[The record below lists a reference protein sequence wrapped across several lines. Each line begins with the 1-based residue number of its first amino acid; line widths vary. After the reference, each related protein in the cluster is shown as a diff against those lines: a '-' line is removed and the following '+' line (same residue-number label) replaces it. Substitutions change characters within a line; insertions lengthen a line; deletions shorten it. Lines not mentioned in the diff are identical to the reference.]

1 MSAPTADGTGLFI
14 GGTRESGQDVRT
26 ANVTAAL
33 AVANIVKTSLGPVG
47 LDKMLVDDIGDV
59 LITNDGA
66 TILAQLEVEHPAAK
80 VLVDLAQL
88 QDSEVGDGTTSV
100 VIIAS
105 ELLRRG
111 NEMVKSGIHP
121 TTIMAGFRLA
131 LKEAVRFIKKN
142 MVLKVDDLDD
152 EHLINAA
159 KTSMS
164 SKIIGKE
171 GDFFAQMAVDA
182 VKSVQMRA
190 TTADSAGY
198 SVVNGGAAAEVAAV
212 NGTSGANGAGAA
224 VDESKSA
231 AAANVIG
238 NGGSNPA
245 TDTGTSAATDTSPTE
260 NGSSTLSS
268 STTTTTAATPPSTA
282 ATTANAPAATSTSSS
297 KNIRYKYPL
306 SAIHILK
313 AHGKSAMES
322 HFIKGGFALNAMRA
336 AQGMPTAVE
345 STPTN
350 PTVKIAMLDMN
361 LQRHRM
367 AMGVQV
373 VVKDPAEIEN
383 IKKREMDITKERIRK
398 IIDAGAR
405 VVLTTKG
412 VDDLCMKYFV
422 EAGII
427 CARRCNKDDLKRL
440 AKATGGKVVVTMAD
454 MDGNETFD
462 PECLGTSTAVREE
475 RIGDGE
481 MLYVHGCGGG
491 GASTIVLRGANEY
504 MLDEMDRALHD
515 SLCVVKRMLESS
527 TLVCG
532 GGAVES
538 ALSVHLEEYANTLD
552 TREQLAV
559 QEFADALLVIP
570 KTLAVNAAKDSSEL
584 VAKLR
589 SAHAKSQRDALA
601 GEEKEENLQYTGLDL
616 IEGVIRDNL
625 AAGVVEPAISK
636 IKSLRFATE
645 AAITILRIDDRIT
658 LAKGQQ

>member
-1 MSAPTADGTGLFI
+1 MSAPRPDGTGLFI
-14 GGTRESGQDVRT
+14 GGQRETGQDVRT
-26 ANVTAAL
+26 GNVTAAL
-33 AVANIVKTSLGPVG
+33 AVANIVKSSLGPVG

-66 TILAQLEVEHPAAK
+66 TILAQLEVEHPAAR

-105 ELLRRG
+105 ELLRRS
-111 NEMVKSGIHP
+111 NELVKSGIHP
-121 TTIMAGFRLA
+121 TTIISGLRTA
-131 LKEAVRFIKKN
+131 LKEAVRFLKKN
-142 MVLKVDDLDD
+142 MVLKVSELGDD
-152 EHLINAA
+152 HLINAA

-171 GDFFAQMAVDA
+171 GEFFAKMAVDA
-182 VKSVQMRA
+182 VKSVKMKA
-190 TTADSAGY
+190 TLADTAGMDAL
-198 SVVNGGAAAEVAAV
+198 GGGDEE
-212 NGTSGANGAGAA
+212 TKSESLPSSG
-224 VDESKSA
+224 KQ
-231 AAANVIG
+231 
-238 NGGSNPA
+238 
-245 TDTGTSAATDTSPTE
+245 
-260 NGSSTLSS
+260 
-268 STTTTTAATPPSTA
+268 
-282 ATTANAPAATSTSSS
+282 
-297 KNIRYKYPL
+297 RYKYPL

-313 AHGKSAMES
+313 AHGKSALES
-322 HFIKGGFALNAMRA
+322 HLIDGGFAINATRA

-345 STPTN
+345 GSVDKP
-350 PTVKIAMLDMN
+350 VKIAMLDMN

-367 AMGVQV
+367 AMGVQII
-373 VVKDPAEIEN
+373 VKDPAEIEN

-427 CARRCNKDDLKRL
+427 CARRCNKDDLRRL

-462 PECLGTSTAVREE
+462 PECLGSCTAVREE

-481 MLYVHGCGGG
+481 MLYIHGCQGN

-532 GGAVES
+532 GGAVEA
-538 ALSVHLEEYANTLD
+538 ALSVHLEEYATTLH
-552 TREQLAV
+552 TREQLAI
-559 QEFADALLVIP
+559 QEFAEALLIIP

-589 SAHAKSQRDALA
+589 AAHAKSQKGDSD
-601 GEEKEENLQYTGLDL
+601 KTLQNTGLDL

-658 LAKGQQ
+658 LSKDQRH

>member
-1 MSAPTADGTGLFI
+1 
-14 GGTRESGQDVRT
+14 
-26 ANVTAAL
+26 
-33 AVANIVKTSLGPVG
+33 
-47 LDKMLVDDIGDV
+47 MLVDDIGDV

-66 TILAQLEVEHPAAK
+66 TILAQLEVEHPAAR

-100 VIIAS
+100 VIVAS
-105 ELLRRG
+105 ELLRRS
-111 NEMVKSGIHP
+111 NELVKSGIHP
-121 TTIMAGFRLA
+121 TTIISGLRTA
-131 LKEAVRFIKKN
+131 LKQAVKFLKKN
-142 MVLKVDDLDD
+142 MVMKVSELNDD
-152 EHLINAA
+152 HLLMAA

-182 VKSVQMRA
+182 VKSVGMKA
-190 TTADSAGY
+190 TMADEAGLEGMIN
-198 SVVNGGAAAEVAAV
+198 SVAP
-212 NGTSGANGAGAA
+212 TSE
-224 VDESKSA
+224 ESKEGDKKA
-231 AAANVIG
+231 
-238 NGGSNPA
+238 
-245 TDTGTSAATDTSPTE
+245 
-260 NGSSTLSS
+260 
-268 STTTTTAATPPSTA
+268 
-282 ATTANAPAATSTSSS
+282 
-297 KNIRYKYPL
+297 KMKYPL

-322 HFIKGGFALNAMRA
+322 HFIKGGFAINAMRA

-345 STPTN
+345 GSVEEPI
-350 PTVKIAMLDMN
+350 KIAFLDMN

-383 IKKREMDITKERIRK
+383 IKKREMDITKERITK
-398 IIDAGAR
+398 IIENGAK

-440 AKATGGKVVVTMAD
+440 AKATGGKLVVTMAD

-462 PECLGTSTAVREE
+462 PDCLGKCTAVREE

-481 MLYVHGCGGG
+481 MLYVHGCQGS

-515 SLCVVKRMLESS
+515 SLCVIKRMLESS

-532 GGAVES
+532 GGAVEA
-538 ALSVHLEEYANTLD
+538 ALSVHLEEYATTLH
-552 TREQLAV
+552 TREQLAI
-559 QEFADALLVIP
+559 QEFADALLIIP

-589 SAHAKSQRDALA
+589 ASHAKSQKADATE
-601 GEEKEENLQYTGLDL
+601 EEKNLKNTGLDL
-616 IEGVIRDNL
+616 VEGTIRDNL

-636 IKSLRFATE
+636 TKSLRFATE

-658 LAKGQQ
+658 LAKGQQQ

>member
-14 GGTRESGQDVRT
+14 GGQRESGQDVRSG
-26 ANVTAAL
+26 NVTAAL

-66 TILAQLEVEHPAAK
+66 TILAQLEVEHPAAR

-88 QDSEVGDGTTSV
+88 QDNEVGDGTTSV

-105 ELLRRG
+105 ELLRRS
-111 NEMVKSGIHP
+111 NALVMSGIHP
-121 TTIMAGFRLA
+121 TTIISGLRTA
-131 LKEAVRFIKKN
+131 LKEAVKFLKKN
-142 MVLKVDDLDD
+142 MVLKVSDLGD

-182 VKSVQMRA
+182 VKSVKMKA
-190 TTADSAGY
+190 SSADAAGMNA
-198 SVVNGGAAAEVAAV
+198 SNESTMDTKPESNG
-212 NGTSGANGAGAA
+212 
-224 VDESKSA
+224 KQ
-231 AAANVIG
+231 
-238 NGGSNPA
+238 
-245 TDTGTSAATDTSPTE
+245 
-260 NGSSTLSS
+260 
-268 STTTTTAATPPSTA
+268 
-282 ATTANAPAATSTSSS
+282 
-297 KNIRYKYPL
+297 RYKYPL

-322 HFIKGGFALNAMRA
+322 HFIEGGFAINAMRA
-336 AQGMPTAVE
+336 SQGMPTAVE
-345 STPTN
+345 GTTDEPI
-350 PTVKIAMLDMN
+350 VKIAMLDMN

-373 VVKDPAEIEN
+373 VIKDPAEIEN

-427 CARRCNKDDLKRL
+427 CARRCSKDDLKRL

-462 PECLGTSTAVREE
+462 AECLGCCTAVKEE

-481 MLYVHGCGGG
+481 MLYVHGCQGS

-515 SLCVVKRMLESS
+515 SLCVIKRMLESS
-527 TLVCG
+527 TLVVG
-532 GGAVES
+532 GGAVEA
-538 ALSVHLEEYANTLD
+538 ALSVHLEEYATSLN
-552 TREQLAV
+552 TREQLAI

-589 SAHAKSQRDALA
+589 AAHSKSQKGDSD
-601 GEEKEENLQYTGLDL
+601 KTLQNTGLDL
-616 IEGVIRDNL
+616 IEGTIRDNL

-658 LAKGQQ
+658 LAKGQQQ

>member
-1 MSAPTADGTGLFI
+1 MPRIISHILYVPPPPLFI
-14 GGTRESGQDVRT
+14 RSFQFLNGQRETGQDVRVG
-26 ANVTAAL
+26 NVTAAL
-33 AVANIVKTSLGPVG
+33 AVANIVKSSLGPVG

-66 TILAQLEVEHPAAK
+66 TILGQLEVEHPAAR

-88 QDSEVGDGTTSV
+88 QDHEVGDGTTSV

-111 NEMVKSGIHP
+111 NDLVKNGIHP
-121 TTIMAGFRLA
+121 TTIISGYRTA
-131 LKEAVRFIKKN
+131 LKAAVSYLKKQ
-142 MVLKVDDLDD
+142 MVMNVSELNDD
-152 EHLINAA
+152 HLIQAA

-171 GDFFAQMAVDA
+171 SDFFAKLAVDA
-182 VKSVQMRA
+182 VKSVRMRSSA
-190 TTADSAGY
+190 ADLAGASAG
-198 SVVNGGAAAEVAAV
+198 SS
-212 NGTSGANGAGAA
+212 SGAPAGAPA
-224 VDESKSA
+224 STA
-231 AAANVIG
+231 AAAG
-238 NGGSNPA
+238 APAEGGA
-245 TDTGTSAATDTSPTE
+245 GTAD
-260 NGSSTLSS
+260 
-268 STTTTTAATPPSTA
+268 
-282 ATTANAPAATSTSSS
+282 APAAAAAGSTADGAASATT
-297 KNIRYKYPL
+297 KKEKIRYKYPL

-313 AHGKSAMES
+313 AHGKSSLES
-322 HFIKGGFALNAMRA
+322 HLIDGGFAINAQRA

-345 STPTN
+345 SSGDGQP
-350 PTVKIAMLDMN
+350 VKIAMLDMN

-373 VVKDPAEIEN
+373 IVKDPAEIEN

-422 EAGII
+422 EAGVIA
-427 CARRCNKDDLKRL
+427 ARRCNKDDLKRL
-440 AKATGGKVVVTMAD
+440 AKATGGKVVTTMAD
-454 MDGNETFD
+454 MEGNETFD
-462 PECLGTSTAVREE
+462 ADCLGTCDAVREE

-481 MLYVHGCGGG
+481 MIYAYGCGGG

-515 SLCVVKRMLESS
+515 SLCVVKRMLESN
-527 TLVCG
+527 TLVPG
-532 GGAVES
+532 GGCVEA
-538 ALSVHLEEYANTLD
+538 ALSVYLEEFATTLES
-552 TREQLAV
+552 REQLAI

-589 SAHAKSQRDALA
+589 AHHAKSQRDDCDDDTL
-601 GEEKEENLQYTGLDL
+601 KHTGLDL
-616 IEGVIRDNL
+616 INGEIRDNL
-625 AAGVVEPAISK
+625 SAGVVEPAISK

-658 LAKGQQ
+658 LNPAAQ

>member
-1 MSAPTADGTGLFI
+1 MSAPNPASTGLFI
-14 GGTRESGQDVRT
+14 NGTRETGQDVRT

-66 TILAQLEVEHPAAK
+66 TILKSLEVEHPAAR
-80 VLVDLAQL
+80 VLVDLANL

-111 NEMVKSGIHP
+111 NDLVKSGIHP
-121 TTIMAGFRLA
+121 TTIISGYRSA
-131 LKEAVRFIKKN
+131 LKAAVSYIKKE
-142 MVLKVDDLDD
+142 MVVHVDSLGE

-171 GDFFAQMAVDA
+171 SEYFAKLAVDA
-182 VKSVQMRA
+182 VKSVKMTA
-190 TTADSAGY
+190 TKADVAGY
-198 SVVNGGAAAEVAAV
+198 EAMGDNTPAV
-212 NGTSGANGAGAA
+212 NGS
-224 VDESKSA
+224 EK
-231 AAANVIG
+231 
-238 NGGSNPA
+238 
-245 TDTGTSAATDTSPTE
+245 
-260 NGSSTLSS
+260 
-268 STTTTTAATPPSTA
+268 
-282 ATTANAPAATSTSSS
+282 
-297 KNIRYKYPL
+297 YKYPL

-313 AHGKSAMES
+313 AHGKSSMES
-322 HFIKGGFALNAMRA
+322 HLIDGGFAINAMRA
-336 AQGMPTAVE
+336 AQGMPTSVE
-345 STPTN
+345 SSPPDL

-367 AMGVQV
+367 GMGVQV
-373 VVKDPAEIEN
+373 IVKDPAEIEN
-383 IKKREMDITKERIRK
+383 IKQREMDITKERINK
-398 IIDAGAR
+398 IIDAGAK

-427 CARRCNKDDLKRL
+427 CARRCNREDLKRL
-440 AKATGGKVVVTMAD
+440 AKATGGRVVTTMAD
-454 MDGNETFD
+454 MEGNESFD
-462 PECLGTSTAVREE
+462 LECLGACDAVREV

-481 MLYVHGCGGG
+481 MLYVYGCKGH

-515 SLCVVKRMLESS
+515 SLCVVKRMLESN
-527 TLVCG
+527 TLVPG
-532 GGAVES
+532 GGAAEA
-538 ALSVHLEEYANTLD
+538 ALSVHLDDYAHTID
-552 TREQLAV
+552 SREQLV
-559 QEFADALLVIP
+559 IQEYADALLVIP
-570 KTLAVNAAKDSSEL
+570 KTLAVNAAKDASEL

-589 SAHAKSQRDALA
+589 SVHAKGQHGNNDEDPSL
-601 GEEKEENLQYTGLDL
+601 KFMGLDL
-616 IEGVIRDNL
+616 IDGVIRDNL
-625 AAGVVEPAISK
+625 KAGVVEPAISK

-645 AAITILRIDDRIT
+645 AAITIMRIDDRIT
-658 LAKGQQ
+658 LNAQ